1 MQASAGAWLAGLCAT
16 VAAMAWPCGSASAQA
31 AADQAL
37 AAADEPAADVVVR
50 SRLDPLGSA
59 ETASQGTVTQ
69 QEIDLRPVAR
79 VGQIFEAVPGL
90 VVTIH
95 SGEGKA
101 NQFLARGFNLDHG
114 TDFATFID
122 DMPVNEG
129 THAHGQG
136 YSDIHYLIPELA
148 GGLDYT
154 KGPFYANVG
163 DFGVIGSAHLHL
175 LNDVPNQVS
184 LSAGTLGD
192 ERAFASGTLHFD
204 NGDRLIAAGDVSHYD
219 GPFEH
224 PDNYRTI
231 HAAARYVHGD
241 DSNGFNVTAMYYRAQ
256 WNNTTDQPIS
266 AVNEGLIDRYGNLD
280 PSDGGHAERFSL
292 SAQDVVSGDDWK
304 VTTNVYAIHSLL
316 TLWNNFTHYLVD
328 PVHGDQEQQDET
340 RNVFGGETAY
350 ARIDEVAGITVE
362 DTFGLQGRY
371 DENYIDRRHTEQ
383 RTILRECPG
392 FINTGLFVCNADQVT
407 QGNVAGYLQNTVH
420 WLPWLRT
427 VVGLREDYYGGTD
440 HSLVTGFTG
449 DVNKTLFQPKGSVIF
464 GPWYETEV
472 YVSAGR
478 GYHTNDLRGVFGT
491 VPSTGAN
498 GGFEGTSYLSKIISE
513 EVGIRSDV
521 IPKVNLTAALF
532 RIDFDSF
539 LTYNQ
544 DQGNDFAGPPARLKG
559 VELSAQYHPFNW
571 LELNADVNFTHTR
584 YFTGD
589 IAFYGLQGLRIAAS
603 PGFIGSFGAIA
614 DRGPWFGGAELRW
627 LGGYPLVE
635 DASFSSKGYKD
646 VNVDAGYRF
655 NERLKV
661 QLDIFNL
668 FDSHAYAA
676 QYAYQYQ
683 VAPNRAPQTG
693 PTFHPLEPISAKL
706 TLTATF

>member
-1 MQASAGAWLAGLCAT
+1 MAKLCAAVT
-16 VAAMAWPCGSASAQA
+16 MTALVCRAAWAQS
-31 AADQAL
+31 DVGQPQPQPP
-37 AAADEPAADVVVR
+37 AAADEPTADIVVR
-50 SRLDPLGSA
+50 SRLDQIGSA
-59 ETASQGTVTQ
+59 ATASQGTVTQ
-69 QEIDLRPVAR
+69 EEIELRPIAR

-90 VVTIH
+90 VVTLH

-154 KGPFYANVG
+154 KGPFYAQVG
-163 DFGVIGSAHLHL
+163 DFGAIGSARLRL
-175 LNDVPNQVS
+175 LDDIPDQVS
-184 LSAGTLGD
+184 VSAGTLGD
-192 ERAFASGTLHFD
+192 ERVYAGGTLRLD
-204 NGDRLIAAGDVSHYD
+204 DDDRLLVAGDLSHYD
-219 GPFEH
+219 GPFDH

-241 DSNGFNVTAMYYRAQ
+241 DAEGFNVTAMYYRAQ
-256 WNNTTDQPIS
+256 WNNTTDQPVS
-266 AVNEGLIDRYGNLD
+266 ALEEGLISRYGNLD

-292 SAQDVVSGDDWK
+292 SAHDVVSGDGWK
-304 VTTNVYAIHSLL
+304 LSTDVYAIHSLL
-316 TLWNNFTHYLVD
+316 TLWNDFTHFLVD

-340 RNVFGGETAY
+340 RNVVGGETAY
-350 ARIDEVAGITVE
+350 YRADQIAGVDVENTV
-362 DTFGLQGRY
+362 GLQGRY

-383 RTILRECPG
+383 RVVLRDCPG

-407 QGNVAGYLQNTVH
+407 QGDVAGYVQDTAH

-440 HSLVTGFTG
+440 RSLVTGFSGTI
-449 DVNKTLFQPKGSVIF
+449 DKTLFQPKGSLVL
-464 GPWYETEV
+464 GPWHDTEL

-498 GGFEGTSYLSKIISE
+498 GGLQGTSYLSKIISE
-513 EVGIRSDV
+513 EVGVRSDV
-521 IPKVNLTAALF
+521 IPKVNLTAAVF
-532 RIDFDSF
+532 RLDFDSF

-544 DQGNDFAGPPARLKG
+544 DQGNDFAGPPARLEG
-559 VELSAQYHPFNW
+559 VELSAQYHPLGW
-571 LELNADVNFTHTR
+571 LELNGDVNFTHTR
-584 YFTGD
+584 YRTGD
-589 IAFYGLQGLRIAAS
+589 IAFYGLSGLFIQEA
-603 PGFIGSFGAIA
+603 PDFIGSFGAIA

-627 LGGYPLVE
+627 LSGYPLIE
-635 DASFSSKGYKD
+635 DDSFRSKGYKD
-646 VNVDAGYRF
+646 VNIDAGYRF
-655 NERLKV
+655 NDRLKV
-661 QLDIFNL
+661 QLNIFNL
-668 FDSHAYAA
+668 FNSHAYAA
-676 QYAYQYQ
+676 QYAYEYQ
-683 VAPNRAPQTG
+683 VSPTRAPQTG

-706 TLTATF
+706 TVTATF